1 MTTDTATNEKTAVPK
16 PNRTAEYIIDHG
28 IPLSE
33 CNENELN
40 AVIEYRA
47 QIKAREVVFQQQI
60 KEAQEANAKIVASSA
75 ASAAKLADQLEQI
88 KNHALKAYEASVS
101 GNV

>member
-1 MTTDTATNEKTAVPK
+1 MEIDETTPD
-16 PNRTAEYIIDHG
+16 RTAEYIIDHG

-47 QIKAREVVFQQQI
+47 NVKAREAVFQQRI
-60 KEAQEANAKIVASSA
+60 KEAQEANAKIIASSA
-75 ASAAKLADQLEQI
+75 ASAAKFAAQLEQI
-88 KNHALKAYEASVS
+88 KDNALKTYEASVS

>member
-1 MTTDTATNEKTAVPK
+1 METDETKQD
-16 PNRTAEYIIDHG
+16 RTAEYILDHG

-47 QIKAREVVFQQQI
+47 QIKAREAVFQQQI
-60 KEAQEANAKIVASSA
+60 KEAQEANAKIIASSA
-75 ASAAKLADQLEQI
+75 ASAAKFADQLEQI
-88 KNHALKAYEASVS
+88 KDHALKTYEASVN

>member
-1 MTTDTATNEKTAVPK
+1 MVTDETTPD
-16 PNRTAEYIIDHG
+16 RTAEYILDHG

-33 CNENELN
+33 CNENEIN

-47 QIKAREVVFQQQI
+47 QIKAREAMFQQQI
-60 KEAQEANAKIVASSA
+60 KEAQEMNAKIVASSA
-75 ASAAKLADQLEQI
+75 ASAAKFADQLAQI
-88 KNHALKAYEASVS
+88 KDHALKAYESSVS

>member
-1 MTTDTATNEKTAVPK
+1 METDEATAD
-16 PNRTAEYIIDHG
+16 RTAEYILDHG

-40 AVIEYRA
+40 AVVEYRA
-47 QIKAREVVFQQQI
+47 QAKAREAVFQQQI

-75 ASAAKLADQLEQI
+75 ASAAKFADQLAQI
-88 KNHALKAYEASVS
+88 KEHALKAYETSVI
-101 GNV
+101 GDV

>member
-1 MTTDTATNEKTAVPK
+1 MATDETAPD
-16 PNRTAEYIIDHG
+16 RTAEYILDHG

-47 QIKAREVVFQQQI
+47 QIKARESIFQKQI

-75 ASAAKLADQLEQI
+75 ASAAKFADQLAQI
-88 KNHALKAYEASVS
+88 KDHAIKAYESSVS

>member
-1 MTTDTATNEKTAVPK
+1 MKTDETK
-16 PNRTAEYIIDHG
+16 PDRPAEYILDHG

-40 AVIEYRA
+40 AIIEYRA
-47 QIKAREVVFQQQI
+47 QIKARGAVFQQQI

-75 ASAAKLADQLEQI
+75 ASAAKLADQLAQI
-88 KNHALKAYEASVS
+88 KDHALKAYESSVS

>member
-1 MTTDTATNEKTAVPK
+1 MKIDETTPD
-16 PNRTAEYIIDHG
+16 RTAEYIIDHG

-47 QIKAREVVFQQQI
+47 NVKAREAVFQQRI
-60 KEAQEANAKIVASSA
+60 KEAQEANAKIIASSA
-75 ASAAKLADQLEQI
+75 ASAAKFADQLAQI
-88 KNHALKAYEASVS
+88 KDHALKSYEASVN

>member
-1 MTTDTATNEKTAVPK
+1 MTTDEAKNEVAAD
-16 PNRTAEYIIDHG
+16 RTAEYILDHG

-40 AVIEYRA
+40 AVVEYRA
-47 QIKAREVVFQQQI
+47 KIKAQEAVFQQQI

-75 ASAAKLADQLEQI
+75 ASAAKFADQLAQI
-88 KNHALKAYEASVS
+88 KDHALKA
-101 GNV
+101 

>member
-1 MTTDTATNEKTAVPK
+1 MATDETTPD
-16 PNRTAEYIIDHG
+16 RTAEYILDHG

-47 QIKAREVVFQQQI
+47 QIKAREAVFQQQI

-75 ASAAKLADQLEQI
+75 ANAAKLADQLERI
-88 KNHALKAYEASVS
+88 KDHALKAYETSVS

>member
-1 MTTDTATNEKTAVPK
+1 METDETK
-16 PNRTAEYIIDHG
+16 PDRTAEYIIDHD

-40 AVIEYRA
+40 AVVEYRA
-47 QIKAREVVFQQQI
+47 RIKAREAVFQQQI

-75 ASAAKLADQLEQI
+75 ASAAKFAGQLEQI
-88 KNHALKAYEASVS
+88 KNHALKAYESSVS
-101 GNV
+101 SDV

>member
-1 MTTDTATNEKTAVPK
+1 MEIDETTPD
-16 PNRTAEYIIDHG
+16 RTAEYIIDHG

-47 QIKAREVVFQQQI
+47 NVKTREAVFQQRI
-60 KEAQEANAKIVASSA
+60 KEAQEANAKIIASSA
-75 ASAAKLADQLEQI
+75 ASAAKFADQLAQI
-88 KNHALKAYEASVS
+88 KDHALKAYEASVS

>member
-1 MTTDTATNEKTAVPK
+1 METDETAPD
-16 PNRTAEYIIDHG
+16 RTAEYILDHG

-47 QIKAREVVFQQQI
+47 QIKAREAVFQQQI
-60 KEAQEANAKIVASSA
+60 KEAQEANEKIVASSA
-75 ASAAKLADQLEQI
+75 ASAAKFADQLAQI
-88 KNHALKAYEASVS
+88 KDHALKSYESSVS

>member
-1 MTTDTATNEKTAVPK
+1 MTTDEATA
-16 PNRTAEYIIDHG
+16 NRTAEYILDHG

-47 QIKAREVVFQQQI
+47 QIKAREAVFQQQI
-60 KEAQEANAKIVASSA
+60 KEMQVANAKIVASSA
-75 ASAAKLADQLEQI
+75 ASAAKFADQLAQI
-88 KNHALKAYEASVS
+88 KDHALANYEKSVS

>member
-1 MTTDTATNEKTAVPK
+1 METDEATAD
-16 PNRTAEYIIDHG
+16 RTAEYIVDHG
-28 IPLSE
+28 VPLSE

-47 QIKAREVVFQQQI
+47 QVKARETVFQQQI

-75 ASAAKLADQLEQI
+75 ASAAKFAAQLEQL
-88 KNHALKAYEASVS
+88 KDHALKAYESSVS

>member
-1 MTTDTATNEKTAVPK
+1 MEIDETTPD
-16 PNRTAEYIIDHG
+16 RTAEYILDHG
-28 IPLSE
+28 IQLSE

-47 QIKAREVVFQQQI
+47 QIKAREAAFQQQI

-75 ASAAKLADQLEQI
+75 ASAAKFADQLAQI
-88 KNHALKAYEASVS
+88 KDHALKAYETSVS

>member
-1 MTTDTATNEKTAVPK
+1 MEIDETTTD
-16 PNRTAEYIIDHG
+16 RTAEYILDHG

-47 QIKAREVVFQQQI
+47 RIKAREAMFQQQI
-60 KEAQEANAKIVASSA
+60 KEAQEMNAKIVSSSA
-75 ASAAKLADQLEQI
+75 ASSAKLADQLAQL
-88 KNHALKAYEASVS
+88 KDHALKAYESSVR

>member
-1 MTTDTATNEKTAVPK
+1 MTTDETAPD
-16 PNRTAEYIIDHG
+16 RTAEYILDHG

-33 CNENELN
+33 CNNNELN

-47 QIKAREVVFQQQI
+47 KIKAREAVFQQQI

-75 ASAAKLADQLEQI
+75 ANAAKLADQLAQI
-88 KNHALKAYEASVS
+88 KDHAIKAYESSVS

>member
-1 MTTDTATNEKTAVPK
+1 METDETTPAPK
-16 PNRTAEYIIDHG
+16 PDRTAEYIIDHG

-47 QIKAREVVFQQQI
+47 QVKAREAVFQQQI
-60 KEAQEANAKIVASSA
+60 KEAQEANARIAASSA
-75 ASAAKLADQLEQI
+75 ASAAKFADQLAQI
-88 KNHALKAYEASVS
+88 KDHALKAYEASVS

>member
-1 MTTDTATNEKTAVPK
+1 MTTDEATAD
-16 PNRTAEYIIDHG
+16 RTADYIIDHG

-40 AVIEYRA
+40 AVVEYRA
-47 QIKAREVVFQQQI
+47 QVKAREAVFQQQI
-60 KEAQEANAKIVASSA
+60 KEAQEANAKIIASSA
-75 ASAAKLADQLEQI
+75 ANAAKFADQLAQI
-88 KNHALKAYEASVS
+88 KAHALKAYETSVS

>member
-1 MTTDTATNEKTAVPK
+1 MEIDETTPD
-16 PNRTAEYIIDHG
+16 RTAEYIIDHG

-47 QIKAREVVFQQQI
+47 NVKAREAVFQQRI
-60 KEAQEANAKIVASSA
+60 KEAQEANAKIIASSA
-75 ASAAKLADQLEQI
+75 ASAAKFADQLAQI
-88 KNHALKAYEASVS
+88 KDNALKTYEASVS

>member
-1 MTTDTATNEKTAVPK
+1 MTTDENKTEAASD
-16 PNRTAEYIIDHG
+16 RTAAYILDHG

-47 QIKAREVVFQQQI
+47 QVKARSAAFQKQMEEMQ
-60 KEAQEANAKIVASSA
+60 AANRKIIESSA
-75 ASAAKLADQLEQI
+75 ASAQKFADQLAQI
-88 KNHALKAYEASVS
+88 KDQALASYEKSVS
-101 GNV
+101 NNV

>member
-1 MTTDTATNEKTAVPK
+1 MEIDETTPD
-16 PNRTAEYIIDHG
+16 RTAEYILDHG

-40 AVIEYRA
+40 AVIEYRS
-47 QIKAREVVFQQQI
+47 QVKAREAVFQQQI
-60 KEAQEANAKIVASSA
+60 KEAQDANAKIVASSA
-75 ASAAKLADQLEQI
+75 ESAAKLAYQLEQI
-88 KNHALKAYEASVS
+88 KDHALKSYEASVS

>member
-1 MTTDTATNEKTAVPK
+1 MTTDKNKTEAAAD
-16 PNRTAEYIIDHG
+16 RTAEYILDHG
-28 IPLSE
+28 VPLSE

-47 QIKAREVVFQQQI
+47 QVKARSAVFQKQMEEMQ
-60 KEAQEANAKIVASSA
+60 AANQKLIESSA
-75 ASAAKLADQLEQI
+75 ASAQKFADQLAQI
-88 KNHALKAYEASVS
+88 KDHALETYERSVS

>member
-1 MTTDTATNEKTAVPK
+1 METDEATAD
-16 PNRTAEYIIDHG
+16 RTAEYIVDHG

-40 AVIEYRA
+40 EVIEYRA
-47 QIKAREVVFQQQI
+47 QVKARETVFQQQI

-75 ASAAKLADQLEQI
+75 ASAAKFAAQLEQL
-88 KNHALKAYEASVS
+88 KDHALKAYESSVS

>member
-1 MTTDTATNEKTAVPK
+1 METDEATAD
-16 PNRTAEYIIDHG
+16 RTAEYILDHG

-40 AVIEYRA
+40 AVVEYRA
-47 QIKAREVVFQQQI
+47 QVKARSAVFQKQMEEMQ
-60 KEAQEANAKIVASSA
+60 AANRKIIESSA
-75 ASAAKLADQLEQI
+75 ASAQKLADQLAQI
-88 KNHALKAYEASVS
+88 KDQALANYEKSVS

>member
-1 MTTDTATNEKTAVPK
+1 METNEVTAD
-16 PNRTAEYIIDHG
+16 RTAEYILDHG

-40 AVIEYRA
+40 AVVEYRA
-47 QIKAREVVFQQQI
+47 QAKAREAVFQQQI

-75 ASAAKLADQLEQI
+75 ASAAKFADQLAQI
-88 KNHALKAYEASVS
+88 KEHALKAYETSVID
-101 GNV
+101 NV

>member
-1 MTTDTATNEKTAVPK
+1 MEIDETTPD
-16 PNRTAEYIIDHG
+16 RTAEYILDHG

-47 QIKAREVVFQQQI
+47 QIKAREAVFQQQI

-75 ASAAKLADQLEQI
+75 ASAAKLADQLAQI
-88 KNHALKAYEASVS
+88 KDHALKAYEMSVS